1 MKTFRRHRIDQSFQ
15 SEDVRDEDHLV
26 SLWTGDLS
34 CIKEVS
40 ITRTRQDG
48 EEREKEK
55 KGSKIERF
63 ARTAFGGRDRQS
75 TNIGSSNNTRTGGT
89 CRQRSMNRKRP
100 TIPRWSGRLLGQTRA
115 SDGSTRKRLR
125 QPSGSRWVL
134 SGLQRSRLPG
144 RQCNGGVQE
153 VRVERSI
160 NNVSAAGPW
169 DDCKRVGRTIHV
181 VLGIRVAAHFQSGGR
196 SRKTVVSGFLL

>member
-1 MKTFRRHRIDQSFQ
+1 MRIISFRSGPEIFPVLRRYRFAGRGKI
-15 SEDVRDEDHLV
+15 
-26 SLWTGDLS
+26 G
-34 CIKEVS
+34 K
-40 ITRTRQDG
+40 
-48 EEREKEK
+48 REKK
-55 KGSKIERF
+55 KRKEARSKDLQ
-63 ARTAFGGRDRQS
+63 GRRS
-75 TNIGSSNNTRTGGT
+75 VGETVSPPTLESSNHTRTGGT
-89 CRQRSMNRKRP
+89 CRQRSTNRKRP